1 MNELANILASNPA
14 LIQTGLDADTLAVAG
29 GNGGNGK
36 SISIKG
42 GVFRKYN
49 GGKEVG
55 TIQDRH
61 MNIIIVK
68 MAHKASRMMFDKPFS
83 EEDKNTSPT
92 CWSTDS
98 TTPDESVTTPQ
109 AASCQLCPHSI
120 KGSGNNGTGTK
131 CSLFWKTA
139 VVLPNDPAGDVME
152 LRLAATSVFGDEKN
166 GTRPFR
172 PYIQHL
178 ASHNVS
184 AGRIITKMQF
194 DLDAT
199 YPKVVFSPVSGVP
212 AEHLDIIAEQAKSKD
227 AERAITINVNTTKT
241 PAEIAEIDF
250 MKSLAT
256 PAPAPAPVVP
266 QATIV
271 PQGFTET
278 VETSQGFTEITE
290 APQVF
295 AEPVVRVS
303 KPATEQPTVQNDVA
317 DIVKKWSTT

>member
-1 MNELANILASNPA
+1 MSNELANILASNPS

-29 GNGGNGK
+29 GNGASNGTK

-68 MAHKASRMMFDKPFS
+68 MAHKASRMLFDKPFV
-83 EEDKNTSPT
+83 EGDTTSGPL

-98 TTPDESVTTPQ
+98 NTPDESVDTPQ
-109 AASCQLCPHSI
+109 AATCSACPHSI
-120 KGSGNNGTGTK
+120 KGSGTNGTGTK
-131 CSLFWKTA
+131 CGLFWKTA
-139 VVLPNDPAGDVME
+139 VVLPNDPSGDIME
-152 LRLAATSVFGDEKN
+152 LRLAATSAFGEEKN
-166 GTRPFR
+166 GKRPFR

-184 AGRIITKMQF
+184 AGRIITRMEF

-212 AEHLDIIAEQAKSKD
+212 AEHLDIISEQAKTKE
-227 AERAITINVNTTKT
+227 AERAVTINVRKDPAKT
-241 PAEIAEIDF
+241 AEIEF
-250 MKSLAT
+250 MQTLAV
-256 PAPAPAPVVP
+256 PAPVVVAPVAQQGFVEIVEEP
-266 QATIV
+266 QA
-271 PQGFTET
+271 
-278 VETSQGFTEITE
+278 
-290 APQVF
+290 F
-295 AEPVVRVS
+295 AEPVVRDS
-303 KPATEQPTVQNDVA
+303 TPAQSA
-317 DIVKKWSTT
+317 VKTDDLASIINKWSTT

>member
-1 MNELANILASNPA
+1 MNELANILASNPS

-29 GNGGNGK
+29 GSNNTGK

-83 EEDKNTSPT
+83 EDDKTTGPT

-98 TTPDESVTTPQ
+98 NVPDESVSTPQ
-109 AASCQLCPHSI
+109 AASCSACPHSI

-139 VVLPNDPAGDVME
+139 VVLPADPAGDVME
-152 LRLAATSVFGDEKN
+152 LRLAATSVFGEEKN
-166 GTRPFR
+166 GARPFR

-199 YPKVVFSPVSGVP
+199 YPKVVFSPVSAVP
-212 AEHLDIIAEQAKSKD
+212 EADLEIIAQQAQSKE
-227 AERAITINVNTTKT
+227 AERAITINVHKDPIKTTELEFLN
-241 PAEIAEIDF
+241 A
-250 MKSLAT
+250 LAAPDVAPQAFVEPS
-256 PAPAPAPVVP
+256 PAP
-266 QATIV
+266 QAFV
-271 PQGFTET
+271 ET
-278 VETSQGFTEITE
+278 VEI
-290 APQVF
+290 PQAF
-295 AEPVVRVS
+295 AEPVVRSTTTAEPNKVS
-303 KPATEQPTVQNDVA
+303 DVA

>member
-29 GNGGNGK
+29 GGGNNGK

-83 EEDKNTSPT
+83 EDDKTAGPT

-98 TTPDESVTTPQ
+98 NTPDESVGVPQ
-109 AASCQLCPHSI
+109 AASCQTCPHSI
-120 KGSGNNGTGTK
+120 KGSGNNGVGTK
-131 CSLFWKTA
+131 CSVFWKTA
-139 VVLPNDPAGDVME
+139 VVLPNDPSGDVME
-152 LRLAATSVFGDEKN
+152 LRLAATSAFGEEKN
-166 GTRPFR
+166 GKRPFR

-184 AGRIITKMQF
+184 AGRIITRMEF

-212 AEHLDIIAEQAKSKD
+212 NEHLEIIAEQAKSKD
-227 AERAITINVNTTKT
+227 AEKAITINVNRT
-241 PAEIAEIDF
+241 PAETAEIEF
-250 MKSLAT
+250 MKTLAT
-256 PAPAPAPVVP
+256 PTPVAP
-266 QATIV
+266 QATIE
-271 PQGFTET
+271 PQGF
-278 VETSQGFTEITE
+278 VEIVEK
-290 APQVF
+290 PQSF
-295 AEPVVRVS
+295 AEPVVRV
-303 KPATEQPTVQNDVA
+303 TQPVQQVDDKTVDLTN
-317 DIVKKWSTT
+317 IVKKWSTT